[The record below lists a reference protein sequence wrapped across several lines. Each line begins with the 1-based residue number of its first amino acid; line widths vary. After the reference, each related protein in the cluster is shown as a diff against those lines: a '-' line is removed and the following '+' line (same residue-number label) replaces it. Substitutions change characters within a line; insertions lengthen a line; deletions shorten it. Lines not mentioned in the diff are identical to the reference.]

1 MRMSE
6 TETVTRSFPEAD
18 DENGDEAFSDSGSE
32 AVRERGAAEG
42 TFLRRDIKV
51 TKAGKR
57 RPHISVV
64 ILSKKEILNTGSETG
79 SRDGLIYCSSDSFYA
94 LLAAFSSSD
103 SF

>member
-18 DENGDEAFSDSGSE
+18 GENDDEAFSDGGSE
-32 AVRERGAAEG
+32 AVRAGDAAEG
-42 TFLRRDIKV
+42 TFLREGIKV

-57 RPHISVV
+57 HPHISFV

-79 SRDGLIYCSSDSFYA
+79 RRDDAIDDFLPARDTIDSI
-94 LLAAFSSSD
+94 
-103 SF
+103 